1 MVSERLKHAVKEKD
15 ISSVREEIIGIINVN
30 PSLSDGSFQEE
41 LKYAENHLGEALY
54 EKYDGNFSIVE
65 DKKQWDSKYVA
76 KIYFGLRKNF
86 SKKLIRHLME
96 VAPVVFES
104 QGIENKKKQK
114 SGMLPQEQKKE
125 GKQDILLLIVVIVII
140 LVIILLI
147 LL

>member
-15 ISSVREEIIGIINVN
+15 ISLAREEIIGIINVN

-41 LKYAENHLGEALY
+41 LRYAESHLGEALY
-54 EKYDGNFSIVE
+54 ERFDGKFSIIE

-104 QGIENKKKQK
+104 QGIENKKKK
-114 SGMLPQEQKKE
+114 NNKNRVCCHRSKKRRE
-125 GKQDILLLIVVIVII
+125 NKTFCF
-140 LVIILLI
+140 
-147 LL
+147 

>member
-41 LKYAENHLGEALY
+41 LKYAENHLGEAFY

-96 VAPVVFES
+96 VAPIVFES
-104 QGIENKKKQK
+104 QEIEDKKKQK
-114 SGMLPQEQKKE
+114 AGMLPQEQKE
-125 GKQDILLLIVVIVII
+125 GERSEILLLMAAIVII
-140 LVIILLI
+140 LVVILL
-147 LL
+147 LLL